1 VAHKLV
7 PRRIRAQSGRTTPMG
22 FFWHWKAVQGILK
35 AMASPPKPVSEPGRR
50 SSLEGKPKL
59 LSGQAPDQTE
69 FQRKQRRRMLVAAI
83 LLLTALGVVLV
94 RDWNLWF
101 GGDDAIVA
109 DIETTEAAEHE
120 QSSNL
125 SAPPRTAK
133 AKKHSIA
140 ASPAAPQTESSPVI
154 TDRKAL
160 PPLDVEVVAAGR
172 REELR
177 PGSDAIKV
185 EMQGGAEPISS
196 PMLDGTQINE
206 APATNAAQRV
216 KLSAN
221 TAQALQ
227 TPVDP
232 SYPTLARQM
241 KVQGAVVIQA
251 LIGADGDI
259 QDLRILSG
267 PSILASAAQEAVRQ
281 WRFKPYLQN
290 GRPVE
295 TQAKITVNFT
305 ISTF

>member
-1 VAHKLV
+1 
-7 PRRIRAQSGRTTPMG
+7 
-22 FFWHWKAVQGILK
+22 
-35 AMASPPKPVSEPGRR
+35 
-50 SSLEGKPKL
+50 
-59 LSGQAPDQTE
+59 
-69 FQRKQRRRMLVAAI
+69 MLVAAI
-83 LLLTALGVVLV
+83 LLLTALGIILI

-101 GGDDAIVA
+101 GPDDATVT
-109 DIETTEAAEHE
+109 DVETTEAAEHA
-120 QSSNL
+120 QASNL
-125 SAPPRTAK
+125 SGLPGTAK
-133 AKKHSIA
+133 AKKHFTA
-140 ASPAAPQTESSPVI
+140 ANPGTAPTESSPVI

-172 REELR
+172 REALR
-177 PGSDAIKV
+177 PSNDAIKV

-196 PMLDGTQINE
+196 PMLEGTQINE
-206 APATNAAQRV
+206 VPATNAAQRV
-216 KLSAN
+216 KLSAD

-241 KVQGAVVIQA
+241 KVQGSVVIQA